1 MCLSLNIANM
11 DEEKNEW
18 LAQYYSPS
26 KWNNR
31 MDPGG
36 VVDYHVNICTGYSET
51 TRKSSHCE
59 LSVCYG
65 EKKAKMDIFYP
76 AEENDD
82 TAESVHE
89 KSGSSA
95 AVVLFVHGGYW
106 QEGSRK
112 IYSFVSESWTKNGC
126 VAAVVG
132 YNLAPEAS
140 LDQMVGEIQ
149 SAVKYI
155 NTRFPKSR
163 LFLCG
168 HSAGA
173 HLCAMMMVS
182 DWSKDPSIPQAIHG
196 MFLLSGVFDLVPI
209 VSTYVNDALKLTEES
224 AAQVSP
230 QKLLTKMSPT
240 FVCPILV
247 VMEEY
252 GSPEFF
258 RQAKEFVEILKS
270 HKVQCCSLELP
281 GVDHFSM
288 IENMVNSDDL
298 LCQEILKVI
307 RNINSAKGEKVV
319 KIPNSGL

>member
-1 MCLSLNIANM
+1 
-11 DEEKNEW
+11 
-18 LAQYYSPS
+18 
-26 KWNNR
+26 
-31 MDPGG
+31 MDPGE
-36 VVDYHVNICTGYSET
+36 VVDYHVNICTSHSENVCKNS
-51 TRKSSHCE
+51 RWE
-59 LSVCYG
+59 PSVCYG
-65 EKKAKMDIFYP
+65 EKKAKMDIFFP
-76 AEENDD
+76 LQETNE
-82 TAESVHE
+82 TAVSV
-89 KSGSSA
+89 KKVGA
-95 AVVLFVHGGYW
+95 PVVVLFVHGGYW
-106 QEGSRK
+106 QAGSRK
-112 IYSFVSESWTKNGC
+112 TYSFVSKSWTKAGC

-140 LDQMVGEIQ
+140 LNQMVSEIK

-155 NTRFPKSR
+155 NTRFPKSK

-209 VSTYVNDALKLTEES
+209 VNTYVNDALKLTEES
-224 AAQVSP
+224 AAQISP
-230 QKLLTKMSPT
+230 QHILMKMSPT

-247 VMEEY
+247 VVEEH
-252 GSPEFF
+252 GSPEFH

-270 HKVQCCSLELP
+270 HNVQCSLLELP

-298 LCQEILKVI
+298 LCQEILKVV
-307 RNINSAKGEKVV
+307 RNINSARSEIRVKG
-319 KIPNSGL
+319 PNSSL